1 MKGGVIDLSM
11 KESEEFKIIIIILL
25 YLWIMILKKLLVEY
39 MSLHIREREREGVKE
54 MQEKKE
60 VEAWERRVSI
70 MFCLDKWVP
79 LFSTYLQQYYSYC
92 YLKIK
97 Y

>member
-39 MSLHIREREREGVKE
+39 MSLHIREREGVKE
-54 MQEKKE
+54 VQEK
-60 VEAWERRVSI
+60 ERGGSVREESFNYVLS
-70 MFCLDKWVP
+70 W
-79 LFSTYLQQYYSYC
+79 
-92 YLKIK
+92 
-97 Y
+97 

>member
-39 MSLHIREREREGVKE
+39 MSLHIREREKAWKRCKK
-54 MQEKKE
+54 KKE
-60 VEAWERRVSI
+60 VEAWEMRVSI

-79 LFSTYLQQYYSYC
+79 LFSTYLQQY
-92 YLKIK
+92 LKTK

>member
-1 MKGGVIDLSM
+1 MNYDFKKTVGWIY
-11 KESEEFKIIIIILL
+11 EFTHK
-25 YLWIMILKKLLVEY
+25 
-39 MSLHIREREREGVKE
+39 REREGVKE

-79 LFSTYLQQYYSYC
+79 LFSTYLQQY
-92 YLKIK
+92 LKTK